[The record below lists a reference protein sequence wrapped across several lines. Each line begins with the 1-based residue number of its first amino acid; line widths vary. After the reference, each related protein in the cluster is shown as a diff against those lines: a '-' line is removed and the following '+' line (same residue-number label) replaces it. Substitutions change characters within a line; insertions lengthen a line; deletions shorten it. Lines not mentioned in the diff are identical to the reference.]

1 MIQLRFREKE
11 GKQLI
16 SFEDF
21 KPDDSAPIYVQIV
34 LHIKRGIVAGNIQNQ
49 DALPSRRVLSA
60 MLGIN
65 PNTVQK
71 AYKILEEEQLIVS
84 YFGSGSVVVITPEV
98 VSKLSQELMLKET
111 KKVVDAMKKM
121 GFDKDRALELIAS
134 MWEKEEE

>member
-1 MIQLRFREKE
+1 M
-11 GKQLI
+11 I

>member
-1 MIQLRFREKE
+1 M
-11 GKQLI
+11 I

-121 GFDKDRALELIAS
+121 GFEKDRALELIAS